1 MRRVAIVAVAILL
14 GFGLVWGESG
24 YRWSAGLKF
33 GYMTVPNFLLDAF
46 YEKHTSISAT
56 PLGAEFGFKFEG
68 FDLFVSLN
76 HYFLNFEDGKWLR
89 KGEDESETDYVTT
102 DIDLTSLE
110 VQTMWRLPLA
120 DWVDYRIGFGLGIGV
135 LSGHYYSEDVDPD
148 TGKRIEGSKEEPTR
162 PSVIPTG
169 GFTTGFSFYP
179 YSAMDIHLDIG
190 LLPGFY
196 IGLGTRF
203 LF

>member
-1 MRRVAIVAVAILL
+1 MRRVIVGLVVVLL
-14 GFGLVWGESG
+14 SCGVVWGESE
-24 YRWSAGLKF
+24 YKWSAGLKF
-33 GYMTVPNFLLDAF
+33 GYLTIPNFLLDAF
-46 YEKHTSISAT
+46 YKEHTSISAT
-56 PLGAEFGFKFEG
+56 PLGAEFGFRFEN
-68 FDLFVSLN
+68 FDMFVGLE

-89 KGEDESETDYVTT
+89 KGEDKEETDYVIS

-110 VQTMWRLPLA
+110 VQTLWRLPIA
-120 DWVDYRIGFGLGIGV
+120 EWVDYRVGFGLGIGV
-135 LSGHYYSEDVDPD
+135 ISGHYYSEDVDPD
-148 TGKRIEGSKEEPTR
+148 TGKRIEGSREEPTR

-169 GFTTGFSFYP
+169 GFFTGFSFYP
-179 YSAMDIHLDIG
+179 YSAMDVHLDLG